1 MTVLRGLSLAATWS
15 REDVDV
21 LTVDHVLG
29 DINVS
34 SVGMICVSTFFWKLI
49 QTTTA
54 RLSPFFEVLTIVN
67 NLLKIF
73 LKSLSSF

>member
-21 LTVDHVLG
+21 LTVDHVCG

-34 SVGMICVSTFFWKLI
+34 SVGMICVRTFFWKLI

-54 RLSPFFEVLTIVN
+54 RLSPFFEVVN
-67 NLLKIF
+67 NLLNF
-73 LKSLSSF
+73 F